1 MEDPNG
7 PLGMVQDSEVATF
20 SWGVGGNRKRPER
33 ASLESP
39 GGKMSASAAEVRG
52 P

>member
-7 PLGMVQDSEVATF
+7 RLGMAQDSEVATF
-20 SWGVGGNRKRPER
+20 SWGVGEKRPER